1 VLWQHKSCGEQCD
14 ANISYWSKKWEWRS
28 ETKIVLDKANVK
40 LLASNKQ
47 HRFK

>member
-1 VLWQHKSCGEQCD
+1 MP
-14 ANISYWSKKWEWRS
+14 ISVIGQNGEWRS